1 MKAHRLLVCMCVAL
15 CQAPF
20 TAGAQQPAA
29 PEWNGK
35 YAHPKPY
42 SCVDPTDVLVRR
54 RFQDEPCKLP
64 MYDLPV
70 AGSDGSPRWPAYPP
84 RAAGTEGD
92 PMFWRFPVQPIGP
105 HEAPRHSRR

>member
-1 MKAHRLLVCMCVAL
+1 MNAHRIFACLCVVS

-29 PEWNGK
+29 PPWNDR
-35 YAHPKPY
+35 YAPVKPY
-42 SCVDPTDVLVRR
+42 SCVDPADVLVRR
-54 RFQDEPCKLP
+54 RSQDEPCRLP
-64 MYDLPV
+64 MIDLPV

-84 RAAGTEGD
+84 REPGTED
-92 PMFWRFPVQPIGP
+92 PMFWRFPVQPMGP